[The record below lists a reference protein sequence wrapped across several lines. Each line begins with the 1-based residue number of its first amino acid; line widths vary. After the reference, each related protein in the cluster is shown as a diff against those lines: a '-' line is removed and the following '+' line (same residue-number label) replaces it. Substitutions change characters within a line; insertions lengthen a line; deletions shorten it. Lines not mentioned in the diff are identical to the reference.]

1 MTKKEHE
8 CVESQRWVE
17 DRVSGFIPS
26 CLHLVSP
33 LCESIKLF
41 VLPPLGEKGL
51 IGGKDKQHCLSSS
64 SVLSPGP

>member
-8 CVESQRWVE
+8 CVESQRWTE

-41 VLPPLGEKGL
+41 VLRPLGEKGL
-51 IGGKDKQHCLSSS
+51 IGGKVCSTTNSTVWHSLVC
-64 SVLSPGP
+64 